1 MSNTKKTTTI
11 SNLNKLYS
19 KHLKLN
25 EIKEVSKEV
34 LKSQSES
41 HEIELLILDQQ
52 IKRSNLINES
62 LKYWNET
69 GKQMY
74 KDAGHKLTNK
84 QFASDVHNMAN
95 NLFYQS
101 SRIGAMNKP
110 NRDLYRDCVRLNLT
124 TSNLKDLDKLSKS
137 QSEFK
142 NTDEIL
148 EYLKPTKKEDT
159 NKILYS
165 FRSEANESQV
175 KAIYKSN
182 EQLTIGNK
190 NDLKQVKE
198 ELEAML
204 KIVNAEIDKTAKV
217 VKQYEKQK
225 NKHFKKAK
233 EVFTESEILQ
243 GANAELV

>member
-1 MSNTKKTTTI
+1 MSNTKKTTSV
-11 SNLNKLYS
+11 SNLNKLYA
-19 KHLKLN
+19 KDLKLS
-25 EIKEVSKEV
+25 EIKKVSKEV

-69 GKQMY
+69 AKQMY

-84 QFASDVHNMAN
+84 QFASDVHGMAN

-101 SRIGAMNKP
+101 SRIGAMNKT
-110 NRDLYRDCVRLNLT
+110 NRDLYRDAVRLNLT

-148 EYLKPTKKEDT
+148 EFLKPTKKEDD
-159 NKILYS
+159 
-165 FRSEANESQV
+165 V
-175 KAIYKSN
+175 KKLWSI
-182 EQLTIGNK
+182 IGTLDEKQIKGNNTTKGLKVGTK
-190 NDLKQVKE
+190 NDLHELKQI
-198 ELEAML
+198 LLIAL
-204 KIVNAEIDKTAKV
+204 KDVETEIEKTAKV
-217 VKQYEKQK
+217 VEQYENQK
-225 NKHFKKAK
+225 NEHFKQAS
-233 EVFTESEILQ
+233 EELEILQ
-243 GANAELV
+243 GIEELV